1 MNEHEIENN
10 KLAKEVAKWKNRAL
24 EACEKACFN
33 CEEYMSR
40 EKGLCSV
47 CRIWKI
53 QEEAGK

>member
-1 MNEHEIENN
+1 MNDHEIEIH
-10 KLAKEVAKWKNRAL
+10 KLTQEIARWKNRAL

-40 EKGLCSV
+40 DKGLCNV
-47 CRIWKI
+47 CRIKKI